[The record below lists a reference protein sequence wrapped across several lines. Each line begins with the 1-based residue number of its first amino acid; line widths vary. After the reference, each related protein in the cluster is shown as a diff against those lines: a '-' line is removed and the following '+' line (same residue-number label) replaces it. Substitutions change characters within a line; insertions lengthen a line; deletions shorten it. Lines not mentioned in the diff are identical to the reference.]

1 MANKNEY
8 ADPSTHA
15 IFSHVLS
22 FFQRSSFVQSRP
34 HALFSVSILDFSFA
48 KIPFNMVQWTRCQG
62 FIAQSDFDT
71 FTPLI
76 IIHTCLQKQWQKS
89 FKKKIFF
96 KCLDSGEFFDP
107 RRACSLTAVSPP
119 PSICRCAKRE
129 RKMSRGMT
137 SNFTCKCLK

>member
-1 MANKNEY
+1 MANKNAY

-34 HALFSVSILDFSFA
+34 HALFSVSILDFFA
-48 KIPFNMVQWTRCQG
+48 KIPFNMVQWTRCQS
-62 FIAQSDFDT
+62 FIARPDFDT

-89 FKKKIFF
+89 LKKKKKKI
-96 KCLDSGEFFDP
+96 LDSGEFFDP

-119 PSICRCAKRE
+119 PSSRRCAKRE

>member
-8 ADPSTHA
+8 ADPSTHV

-34 HALFSVSILDFSFA
+34 HALFSVSILDSFT
-48 KIPFNMVQWTRCQG
+48 KIPFNMVQWIRCQS
-62 FIAQSDFDT
+62 FIAQPDFDT

-76 IIHTCLQKQWQKS
+76 IIHTCWQKQWQKS
-89 FKKKIFF
+89 FKKK
-96 KCLDSGEFFDP
+96 KKMSGFLGEYFDP
-107 RRACSLTAVSPP
+107 RQACSLIAVLPP
-119 PSICRCAKRE
+119 PSVRRRRTKRE